1 MCHGKNAIDLKA
13 EVPIMKKQFGA
24 ECDVDLNGGKYI
36 FENSF
41 TSILLE
47 LTLEFIFLVWYFC
60 LSVLE
65 IYIKSA
71 I

>member
-1 MCHGKNAIDLKA
+1 MGVCQGKNAIDLKA

-47 LTLEFIFLVWYFC
+47 LTL
-60 LSVLE
+60 
-65 IYIKSA
+65 
-71 I
+71 